1 MTPNK
6 TEQEKLGC
14 KSSEFCD
21 KHRFLAEAEH
31 IRYAEQLLKL
41 NKLLLGSV
49 SIAKRFR
56 GTERGDW
63 RRGKHTLQLATKDSF
78 VPGEFSLIV
87 LGHYVQEKVHMD
99 EDGTSAM
106 SMSSCLCNPTEA
118 DGSRR
123 VRETFFFS
131 QRERRASSR

>member
-87 LGHYVQEKVHMD
+87 LGHYVQEKGAHGRGRHLSNVNVFLPVQANGGRW
-99 EDGTSAM
+99 EQTCA
-106 SMSSCLCNPTEA
+106 
-118 DGSRR
+118 
-123 VRETFFFS
+123 
-131 QRERRASSR
+131 